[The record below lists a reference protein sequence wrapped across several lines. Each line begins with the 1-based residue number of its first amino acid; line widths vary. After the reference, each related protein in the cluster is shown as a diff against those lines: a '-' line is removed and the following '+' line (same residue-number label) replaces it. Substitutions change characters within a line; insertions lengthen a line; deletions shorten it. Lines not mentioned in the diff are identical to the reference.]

1 MEKINLDA
9 EFSTNKLL
17 ARLFVMIR
25 SLDILSE
32 DFEQK
37 CRESARE
44 NFECKNMQMCEDNFF
59 LFASGMPSA
68 FDILFKLNN
77 IT

>member
-1 MEKINLDA
+1 MDKINLDA

-17 ARLFVMIR
+17 ARLFVMVR

-44 NFECKNMQMCEDNFF
+44 NFECKNMQICEDNFF

>member
-1 MEKINLDA
+1 MDKINLDA

-17 ARLFVMIR
+17 ARLFTMVR

-44 NFECKNMQMCEDNFF
+44 NFECKNMQMCEDHFF

-68 FDILFKLNN
+68 FDKI
-77 IT
+77 

>member
-1 MEKINLDA
+1 MDKINLDA
-9 EFSTNKLL
+9 EFSTNKVL
-17 ARLFVMIR
+17 ARLFIMVR

-37 CRESARE
+37 CRESARK
-44 NFECKNMQMCEDNFF
+44 NFESENMQRCEDHFF

-68 FDILFKLNN
+68 FDKL
-77 IT
+77 

>member
-1 MEKINLDA
+1 MDKINLDA

-17 ARLFVMIR
+17 ARLFTMVR

-37 CRESARE
+37 CRESARN
-44 NFECKNMQMCEDNFF
+44 NFESENMQRCEDHFF

-68 FDILFKLNN
+68 FDKL
-77 IT
+77 